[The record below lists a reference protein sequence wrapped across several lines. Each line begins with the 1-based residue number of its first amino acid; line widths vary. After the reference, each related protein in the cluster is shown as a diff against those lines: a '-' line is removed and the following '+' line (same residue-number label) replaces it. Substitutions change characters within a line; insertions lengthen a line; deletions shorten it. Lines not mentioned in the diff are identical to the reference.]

1 MKCYFPAMGERSGPR
16 ILLGVALSSAA
27 VLMFEVVLTRIF
39 AVAQFHHFAFVAVSL
54 ALLGFGAAGSFLYVW
69 PRLGRGGP
77 GRWATLAALQAA
89 TIIGGYLAANRVP
102 FDSFTLAWDRR
113 QIFYL
118 AVVYLALA
126 TPFFFAGALITV
138 LLTGWD
144 QPRRVPAHRV
154 YAASLAGA
162 GLGAPLA
169 LAAIDHLGG
178 EGAVVATAA
187 TAALGVPFLLA
198 AGSPRRQALPAVAV
212 LVAVTAGLL
221 IAGSESLQLRISP
234 YKELSA
240 ALRYPEASLLST
252 GWTPASRV
260 DHVESEGIRSLPGL
274 SLTYRG
280 IPPAQQGI
288 TVDGDDL
295 SPIPLVTPQQAD
307 FVPYLLDALP
317 YELKPG
323 AETAVLDAG
332 GGLAV
337 LTALASGAASV
348 TAVEPDPLVAEAA
361 SASPSYRDP
370 AVVVVVGQPRAFA
383 ERANGSFDVVHLAL
397 DAPFRPVT
405 SGAYSLAEDYGLTL
419 EAVSAYLD
427 VLRPGGVLA
436 VVRWLQTP
444 PSEGMRAVALAG
456 EAIRRRGGDPAS
468 SVVALR
474 GFSNL
479 LLLVSPDGFPT
490 DQLDRIRDFAER
502 LRFDLVAFPGLDAG
516 EANRFNRLP
525 VDDYFLLAS
534 ALLAESIPTTLY
546 ESYTFDITPPTD
558 DHPFFHHYFTFEQTD
573 EVLATLGRTWQPFG
587 GAGYFVLVALLLLS
601 VLAAGLLI
609 LGPLT
614 MRARRE
620 PGLGWTVGYFG
631 LLGLAFLLV
640 EIPIFQRYI
649 LILGRPTTALAVVL
663 ASVLVASGLGS
674 LMSDR
679 LPWLGTAIVLS
690 LVAVVQPWLVAGV
703 IELSLGA
710 SLWLRAALVAG
721 SVLPVGFLMGTM
733 FPKGIDYLETTA
745 PRLVPWAW
753 GINGAASVVA
763 AIAAALAALS
773 WGFTAVMLVGAACYG
788 GATLLAMA
796 KTRAG
801 AAQDR
806 SVSENLA
813 LRRVF
818 RHRTVSGGGTY
829 PSDPSPVSGTNDT

>member
-1 MKCYFPAMGERSGPR
+1 MGERSGWR
-16 ILLGVALSSAA
+16 VLFGIALSSAA
-27 VLMFEVVLTRIF
+27 VLMLEVVLTRVF

-89 TIIGGYLAANRVP
+89 ATIGGYLAANRVP

-113 QIFYL
+113 QILYL

-126 TPFFFAGALITV
+126 TPFFFAGALVTV
-138 LLTGWD
+138 LLAGWD
-144 QPRRVPAHRV
+144 QPRRVPVHRV

-187 TAALGVPFLLA
+187 TAALAVPLLLA
-198 AGSPRRQALPAVAV
+198 AGTSRRQALPAVVV
-212 LVAVTAGLL
+212 LVTVTAGMIL
-221 IAGSESLQLRISP
+221 AGPGSIELRLSP

-240 ALRYPEASLLST
+240 ALRYPGATLLST

-260 DHVESEGIRSLPGL
+260 DHVESDGIRSLPGL

-280 IPPAQQGI
+280 IPPAQQGV

-295 SPIPLVTPQQAD
+295 SPIPLIEPEQAD
-307 FVPYLLDALP
+307 FVPYLLYALP

-323 AETAVLDAG
+323 AEVAVLDAG

-337 LTALASGAASV
+337 LTALASGAANV
-348 TAVEPDPLVAEAA
+348 TAVEPDPLVAKAA

-370 AVVVVVGQPRAFA
+370 RVKVVVEEPRTFA
-383 ERANGSFDVVHLAL
+383 ERAKGSFDVVHLAL

-405 SGAYSLAEDYGLTL
+405 SGAYSLAEDYTLTL
-419 EAVSAYLD
+419 EGMSAYLD
-427 VLRPGGVLA
+427 GLRPGGILA

-479 LLLVSPDGFPT
+479 LVLVSPDGLRT

-502 LRFDLVAFPGLDAG
+502 LRFDLVAFPGLDAE
-516 EANRFNRLP
+516 EANKFNLLP
-525 VDDYFLLAS
+525 EDDYFRLAS
-534 ALLAESIPTTLY
+534 PLLAESRPTALY
-546 ESYTFDITPPTD
+546 ESYSFDITPPSD

-601 VLAAGLLI
+601 ILAAGLLI

-614 MRARRE
+614 TKVRRG
-620 PGLGWTVGYFG
+620 PGMGWTAGYFG

-649 LILGRPTTALAVVL
+649 LVLGRPTTALAVVL

-679 LPWLGTAIVLS
+679 LPWVRTAIVLS
-690 LVAVVQPWLVAGV
+690 VVAALQPWLVAGV
-703 IELSLGA
+703 IERSLGA
-710 SLWLRAALVAG
+710 PLWQRAALVAG

-733 FPKGIDYLETTA
+733 FPKGIDHLETIA
-745 PRLVPWAW
+745 PKLVPWAW

-773 WGFTAVMLVGAACYG
+773 WGFTAVMLVGAACYA
-788 GATLLAMA
+788 GATLMAMA
-796 KTRAG
+796 STRVG
-801 AAQDR
+801 A
-806 SVSENLA
+806 SEGLA
-813 LRRVF
+813 SRPTLE
-818 RHRTVSGGGTY
+818 
-829 PSDPSPVSGTNDT
+829 SPPR

>member
-1 MKCYFPAMGERSGPR
+1 MGERSGSAV
-16 ILLGVALSSAA
+16 LLGVALSSAA
-27 VLMFEVVLTRIF
+27 VLMLEVVLTRIF

-77 GRWATLAALQAA
+77 GRWAMLAALQTAA
-89 TIIGGYLAANRVP
+89 TIGGYLAANRVP
-102 FDSFTLAWDRR
+102 FDSFTVAWDRR
-113 QIFYL
+113 QILYL
-118 AVVYLALA
+118 AMVYLALA

-138 LLTGWD
+138 LLAGWD
-144 QPRRVPAHRV
+144 QPRRIPAHRV

-162 GLGAPLA
+162 GIGAPLA
-169 LAAIDHLGG
+169 LIAIDRLGG
-178 EGAVVATAA
+178 EGAVVAAA
-187 TAALGVPFLLA
+187 GMAALAVLFLLA
-198 AGSPRRQALPAVAV
+198 AGSSKRQALPAVGV
-212 LVAVTAGLL
+212 LLAMTAGLL
-221 IAGSESLQLRISP
+221 IAGSESIELRLSP

-240 ALRYPEASLLST
+240 ALRYPGASLLST
-252 GWTPASRV
+252 EWTPASRV

-274 SLTYRG
+274 SFTYRG

-295 SPIPLVTPQQAD
+295 SPIPLVEPEQAD
-307 FVPYLLDALP
+307 FVPYLLYALP

-323 AETAVLDAG
+323 AGAVVLDAG

-337 LTALASGAASV
+337 ITALSSGAANV
-348 TAVEPDPLVAEAA
+348 TAVEPDPMVVEAA
-361 SASPSYRDP
+361 SASPTYRDP
-370 AVVVVVGQPRAFA
+370 AVEVVVEEIRTFV
-383 ERANGSFDVVHLAL
+383 ERAEGSFDVVHLAL
-397 DAPFRPVT
+397 DSPFRPVT
-405 SGAYSLAEDYGLTL
+405 SGAYSLAEDYSLTL
-419 EAVSAYLD
+419 EAMSAYLD
-427 VLRPGGVLA
+427 ALRSGGVLA

-444 PSEGMRAVALAG
+444 PSEGIRTVALAG

-479 LLLVSPDGFPT
+479 LVMVSPDGFRT

-502 LRFDLVAFPGLDAG
+502 LRFDLVAFPGLEAE

-525 VDDYFLLAS
+525 EDDYFRLAS
-534 ALLAESIPTTLY
+534 LLLAESAPTDLY
-546 ESYTFDITPPTD
+546 EDYTFDITPPTD
-558 DHPFFHHYFTFEQTD
+558 DHPFFHHYFTFEQTE

-601 VLAAGLLI
+601 ILAAGLLI

-614 MRARRE
+614 MSARRE

-649 LILGRPTTALAVVL
+649 LVLGRPTTALAVVL

-690 LVAVVQPWLVAGV
+690 VVAAVQPWLVAGV

-710 SLWLRAALVAG
+710 SFWLRTALVAG
-721 SVLPVGFLMGTM
+721 SVLPLGFLMGTM
-733 FPKGIDYLETTA
+733 FPKGIDYLKTIT
-745 PRLVPWAW
+745 PQLIPWAW

-773 WGFTAVMLVGAACYG
+773 WGFTAVMLIGAACYG
-788 GATLLAMA
+788 GAALLAMT
-796 KTRAG
+796 KTRG
-801 AAQDR
+801 
-806 SVSENLA
+806 VSEGLA
-813 LRRVF
+813 AGPTPQTPRR
-818 RHRTVSGGGTY
+818 
-829 PSDPSPVSGTNDT
+829 

>member
-1 MKCYFPAMGERSGPR
+1 MGERSGSAV
-16 ILLGVALSSAA
+16 LLGVAFSSAA
-27 VLMFEVVLTRIF
+27 VLMLEVVLTRVF

-77 GRWATLAALQAA
+77 GRWATLAALQTAA
-89 TIIGGYLAANRVP
+89 IIGGYLAANWVP

-113 QIFYL
+113 QILYL

-138 LLTGWD
+138 LLAGWD

-169 LAAIDHLGG
+169 LVAIDHLGG
-178 EGAVVATAA
+178 EGAVVATAGL
-187 TAALGVPFLLA
+187 AALAVPFLLA
-198 AGSPRRQALPAVAV
+198 AGSTRRQALPAVAV
-212 LVAVTAGLL
+212 VVAVTAGLL
-221 IAGSESLQLRISP
+221 LAGPESIELRLSP

-240 ALRYPEASLLST
+240 ALRYPKASLLST

-260 DHVESEGIRSLPGL
+260 DHIESEGIRSLPGL

-295 SPIPLVTPQQAD
+295 SPIPLVGPEQAD
-307 FVPYLLDALP
+307 FVPYLLYALP

-323 AETAVLDAG
+323 AEAVVLDAG

-337 LTALASGAASV
+337 LTALASGATKV
-348 TAVEPDPLVAEAA
+348 VAVEPDPLVAEAA

-370 AVVVVVGQPRAFA
+370 AVEVVVQEPRTFA
-383 ERANGSFDVVHLAL
+383 ERADGSFDVVHLAL
-397 DAPFRPVT
+397 DSPFRPVT
-405 SGAYSLAEDYGLTL
+405 SGAYSLAEDYTLTL
-419 EAVSAYLD
+419 EGISAYLD
-427 VLRPGGVLA
+427 ALRPGGVLA
-436 VVRWLQTP
+436 VMRWLQTP

-456 EAIRRRGGDPAS
+456 EAIRRRGGDPAA

-479 LLLVSPDGFPT
+479 LVLVSPDGFRT

-502 LRFDLVAFPGLDAG
+502 LRFDLVALPGLDAG

-525 VDDYFLLAS
+525 EDDYFLLAS
-534 ALLAESIPTTLY
+534 ALLAESTPTDLY
-546 ESYTFDITPPTD
+546 ESYTFDIVPPTD

-573 EVLATLGRTWQPFG
+573 ELLATLGRTWQPFG

-601 VLAAGLLI
+601 ILASGLLV

-614 MRARRE
+614 TKVRRG
-620 PGLGWTVGYFG
+620 PGLGWTMGYFG

-649 LILGRPTTALAVVL
+649 LVLGRPTTALAVVL

-674 LMSDR
+674 QMSDR

-690 LVAVVQPWLVAGV
+690 VVAAGQPWLVAGV
-703 IELSLGA
+703 TEGSLGA
-710 SLWLRAALVAG
+710 PLWLRAALVAG
-721 SVLPVGFLMGTM
+721 SVFPVGFLMGTM
-733 FPKGIDYLETTA
+733 FPKGIDYLETIA
-745 PRLVPWAW
+745 PQLIPWAW

-773 WGFTAVMLVGAACYG
+773 WGFTTVMLLGAACYG
-788 GATLLAMA
+788 GATLLVMA
-796 KTRAG
+796 KTR
-801 AAQDR
+801 
-806 SVSENLA
+806 
-813 LRRVF
+813 
-818 RHRTVSGGGTY
+818 VSGSEGLAAGPTLQT
-829 PSDPSPVSGTNDT
+829 PVR